1 MAQRITRRTLLKG
14 GAALAAVAGTRAL
27 DRLSPV
33 VYAQGDRPPIRIGFL
48 PALTGTAAPSGRDML
63 DGLTLYLDQ
72 HNTTIG
78 GRPVQLIVEDTG
90 GNPTN
95 TLTKTRKLVE
105 GDRVHIL
112 IGPLLANE
120 GYAIRDYVIERKV
133 PTILSVVSADDLT
146 QRKGSPYL
154 IRTSWSSSLPS
165 HPFGEYAYATL
176 KYRKIAMLGNDYAF
190 PYEVNGGFQRT
201 FEAHGGQIVQKLWA
215 PLGTPDFSPYVTQ
228 FRRDVDAIYATTAG
242 ADAIRFAH
250 AYRQYGLKDRI
261 PLIGGGTLMDES
273 LLRGMA
279 PEDAVG
285 VVTALHWSAGLRT
298 PEARKFVSA
307 YVAKYQ
313 KDPSYYAEACYT
325 AGRWI
330 DIATTHSGGKVE
342 DRDAFL
348 QALRTLQL
356 PDAPRGPVRLDAYQ
370 NPIEN
375 VYVRKVERAGTV
387 TGPSSETFAAQSGGL
402 VNSVIYTFHNVSQ
415 FWTFKPEEY
424 LKQPVYDR
432 NYPPCKFCG

>member
-1 MAQRITRRTLLKG
+1 MAQRITRRRVLEG
-14 GAALAAVAGTRAL
+14 GAALAGAAWAGAFGDVRSIA
-27 DRLSPV
+27 
-33 VYAQGDRPPIRIGFL
+33 YAQGGGSPIRIGFL
-48 PALTGTAAPSGRDML
+48 PSLTGTLAPSGRDMA
-63 DGLTLYLDQ
+63 DGLALYLSQ
-72 HNTTIG
+72 HDSTIA

-95 TLTKTRKLVE
+95 ALTKTRKLIE
-105 GDRVHIL
+105 GDRVHVL

-133 PTILSVVSADDLT
+133 PTILPVVSADDLT

-154 IRTSWSSSLPS
+154 VRTGWSSSLPS

-190 PYEVNGGFQRT
+190 AYEVNGGFQQM

-215 PLGTPDFSPYVTQ
+215 PIGTPDFSPYVTQ
-228 FRRDVDAIYATTAG
+228 FRRDVDAVYATTVG
-242 ADAIRFAH
+242 ADSIRFAH
-250 AYRQYGLKDRI
+250 AYRQYGFKDRV

-285 VVTALHWSAGLRT
+285 VVTALHWSPGLRT

-325 AGRWI
+325 GGRWI
-330 DIATTHSGGKVE
+330 DVAAARIGGKVE

-375 VYVRKVERAGTV
+375 VYVRQVARAGKSIA
-387 TGPSSETFAAQSGGL
+387 GSAETFAAQTGNL
-402 VNSVIYTFHNVSQ
+402 FNSVIYTFHNVSQ

-432 NYPPCKFCG
+432 NYPPCKSC